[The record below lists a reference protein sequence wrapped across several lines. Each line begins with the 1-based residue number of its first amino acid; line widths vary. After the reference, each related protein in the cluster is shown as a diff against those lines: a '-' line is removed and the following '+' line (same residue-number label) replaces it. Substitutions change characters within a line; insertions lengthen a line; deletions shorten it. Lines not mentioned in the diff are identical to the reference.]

1 MTDVLLILKIMQMIS
16 LEIEVGLYQY
26 LSLKLI
32 ILKTWR
38 MNLILMLLR
47 IRVLNVNLIYSKCEP
62 TIVAI
67 VLMKINNERFSI
79 AFCSAMD
86 GLGITTVGQA
96 KKFLSKAKPAV
107 RIHHTRVAYL
117 QKELKQFFES
127 KSSDC

>member
-1 MTDVLLILKIMQMIS
+1 
-16 LEIEVGLYQY
+16 
-26 LSLKLI
+26 
-32 ILKTWR
+32 
-38 MNLILMLLR
+38 MLFSV
-47 IRVLNVNLIYSKCEP
+47 RVLNVNLIYSKCEP
-62 TIVAI
+62 TTVAI

>member
-1 MTDVLLILKIMQMIS
+1 MNRSSMVLNVK
-16 LEIEVGLYQY
+16 
-26 LSLKLI
+26 
-32 ILKTWR
+32 
-38 MNLILMLLR
+38 
-47 IRVLNVNLIYSKCEP
+47 VLNVNLIYSKCVP
-62 TIVAI
+62 TTVAI